1 MWSVHL
7 SPHFSKPTL
16 NIRISSCAS
25 WMATP
30 MPELARARGQAGCVG
45 VQFQAWLVIAIER
58 EAPMPVYDYVC
69 NDCHETFELILT
81 LKEHEV
87 DTKCPKCG
95 SKHVEQEATAFYA
108 VTGKKS

>member
-1 MWSVHL
+1 
-7 SPHFSKPTL
+7 
-16 NIRISSCAS
+16 
-25 WMATP
+25 MAGTSA
-30 MPELARARGQAGCVG
+30 LARARGQAACVG
-45 VQFQAWLVIAIER
+45 VQFQPWLVIAIER

-69 NDCHETFELILT
+69 NDCHKSFELILT

-87 DTKCPKCG
+87 DAKCPKCG

>member
-1 MWSVHL
+1 MWSVPL
-7 SPHFSKPTL
+7 SPPISKHTL
-16 NIRISSCAS
+16 NIRIWFCAS
-25 WMATP
+25 WMAAPTS
-30 MPELARARGQAGCVG
+30 AHAQAPCVG
-45 VQFQAWLVIAIER
+45 VQFQPWLVIAIER

-69 NDCHETFELILT
+69 NDCHATFELILT
-81 LKEHEV
+81 LKEHEI